1 MAEVGGEVRVEV
13 GVVRAEEV
21 IEVVGVSTWEA
32 EELGMGWV
40 RSCVDRGESP
50 CWLLV
55 VGATQ
60 STEVEEA
67 LELELE

>member
-13 GVVRAEEV
+13 GVVSAEDV
-21 IEVVGVSTWEA
+21 MEVVGVSTWEA

-40 RSCVDRGESP
+40 RSCVDRGESSW
-50 CWLLV
+50 CWCCW
-55 VGATQ
+55 
-60 STEVEEA
+60 STEVDDA